1 MITYTCILGDI
12 RSPQSEIVPEKLHYQ
27 GTVFVGVLVQGPL
40 TEAVPGAEIRPE
52 PPRVTAAF
60 FDMYEEV
67 DAFDNDGWW
76 VGKITG
82 KIGSRYYVFFET
94 TGDEILY
101 HKDRIRVHLD
111 WVHHSWVLTQPETQT
126 QIVS

>member
-1 MITYTCILGDI
+1 MVVCELPGDKGYVV
-12 RSPQSEIVPEKLHYQ
+12 QYK
-27 GTVFVGVLVQGPL
+27 TLVTDDFSGPL
-40 TEAVPGAEIRPE
+40 TEAVPGAEIWPQ
-52 PPRVTAAF
+52 PAQVNAAI

-67 DAFDNDGWW
+67 DAFDNDVWW

-82 KIGSRYYVFFET
+82 KIGNRYYVYFET

-111 WVHHSWVLTQPETQT
+111 WVHHSWVLTQIQIQPETRT
-126 QIVS
+126 QPVS